1 MKLKI
6 EEYKY
11 SEITCQ
17 LEWTKIYEKETDIHS
32 DIQDELDFFLELK
45 EKFNVPVRLVVE

>member
-32 DIQDELDFFLELK
+32 DIQDELDFFFELK
-45 EKFNVPVRLVVE
+45 EKFDVPFRLVVE

>member
-6 EEYKY
+6 EEYMY
-11 SEITCQ
+11 TEMCQ
-17 LEWTKIYEKETDIHS
+17 FEWVEVYKKETDTHS

-45 EKFNVPVRLVVE
+45 EKFNVPVRMVVEK

>member
-6 EEYKY
+6 EERMYNEMY
-11 SEITCQ
+11 DF
-17 LEWTKIYEKETDIHS
+17 EWVEVYEKETDIHS
-32 DIQDELDFFLELK
+32 DIQDELDFFFELK